1 MSALKW
7 SYTANSQGEIARD
20 TAFGGTPLT
29 IAGKAFTH
37 GLGAY
42 SGSVGLIAV
51 SGRCTAF
58 QASVGIDQIA
68 GGKGSVGFEVWAD
81 GKRVFSSGVV
91 TGADGAKSVDVDLTG
106 VTGKKCAIALTVAN
120 ANGANNTATT
130 TLRVSMRLLALWC
143 SWLVKRICVLGRKS
157 SRGSTG

>member
-1 MSALKW
+1 MIQKSCCLLKCINDIVQVAPLVPKAVL
-7 SYTANSQGEIARD
+7 SIA
-20 TAFGGTPLT
+20 TGGGAVTLYSTSSVCYNGPCVTTFVVVCGSKT
-29 IAGKAFTH
+29 IT
-37 GLGAY
+37 
-42 SGSVGLIAV
+42 
-51 SGRCTAF
+51 R
-58 QASVGIDQIA
+58 
-68 GGKGSVGFEVWAD
+68 
-81 GKRVFSSGVV
+81 SGVS
-91 TGADGAKSVDVDLTG
+91 TTTLTPGNGGGYDVDLTG